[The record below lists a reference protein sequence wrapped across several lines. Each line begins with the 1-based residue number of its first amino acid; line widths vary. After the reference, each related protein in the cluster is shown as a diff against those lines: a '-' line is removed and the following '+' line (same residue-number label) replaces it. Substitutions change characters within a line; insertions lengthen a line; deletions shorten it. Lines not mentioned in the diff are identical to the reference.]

1 MLSSSIFVSIAATKP
16 TATKTNGIKQA
27 SLNELHKLNITLA
40 NYFDI
45 LPDVLNGSTISKP
58 SQESVKEES
67 QQQQIILV

>member
-1 MLSSSIFVSIAATKP
+1 MAKKKHHEIIESNKDNPSIQ
-16 TATKTNGIKQA
+16 QA

-45 LPDVLNGSTISKP
+45 LPDVLNGSTIPKP
-58 SQESVKEES
+58 SQESVKEER